1 MNMTDEY
8 KQFVDSINKALNNS
22 ATDYKSLF
30 GEEEW
35 SFESPV
41 IIKTLSERNAKAI
54 QSFLEKMVYIPSC
67 DKNLNRYQI
76 RDDANY
82 FDNIPAPHGQ
92 TLRRQ
97 LQELEELMFRLNK
110 LQHELSDICQRP
122 SWEGCAV
129 GIVDGRTPE
138 NKTYASQEYFVLTKD
153 EVPLLND
160 KDELLRIAMTRV
172 TNLVDLEN
180 ARFHMPI
187 H

>member
-1 MNMTDEY
+1 MILKDINTIKANQEELKRCNQILEDNWTDTSAE
-8 KQFVDSINKALNNS
+8 QFKTTYLGPIEAAGTAFVA
-22 ATDYKSLF
+22 
-30 GEEEW
+30 E
-35 SFESPV
+35 SFV
-41 IIKTLSERNAKAI
+41 
-54 QSFLEKMVYIPSC
+54 
-67 DKNLNRYQI
+67 
-76 RDDANY
+76 
-82 FDNIPAPHGQ
+82 HGQ